1 MEELQGQHAVLRDC
15 IEQLTAVESS
25 RTSLVSHLREALQEQ
40 VGWPMARLLD
50 GFILLHEILRLV
62 ENEADMVFFIRN
74 SSWIKSV
81 TNFRYVN
88 CIIPTWLEFQL
99 ALWIIFLILFDNL

>member
-25 RTSLVSHLREALQEQ
+25 RSSLVSRLREALQEQ

-50 GFILLHEILRLV
+50 GYILLHEILRLV
-62 ENEADMVFFIRN
+62 KNEADIVFLIRN
-74 SSWIKSV
+74 LSWIKSV
-81 TNFRYVN
+81 TNFRFVN
-88 CIIPTWLEFQL
+88 CIIPT
-99 ALWIIFLILFDNL
+99 

>member
-25 RTSLVSHLREALQEQ
+25 RSSLVSRLREALQEQ

-50 GFILLHEILRLV
+50 GYILLHEILRLV
-62 ENEADMVFFIRN
+62 ENEADIVFLIRN
-74 SSWIKSV
+74 LSWIKSV
-81 TNFRYVN
+81 TNFRFVN
-88 CIIPTWLEFQL
+88 CIIPT
-99 ALWIIFLILFDNL
+99 

>member
-50 GFILLHEILRLV
+50 GYILLHEILRLV

-81 TNFRYVN
+81 TNFRFVN
-88 CIIPTWLEFQL
+88 CIIPTW
-99 ALWIIFLILFDNL
+99 

>member
-25 RTSLVSHLREALQEQ
+25 RSSLVSRLREALQEQ

-50 GFILLHEILRLV
+50 GYILLHEILR
-62 ENEADMVFFIRN
+62 
-74 SSWIKSV
+74 K
-81 TNFRYVN
+81 
-88 CIIPTWLEFQL
+88 
-99 ALWIIFLILFDNL
+99 